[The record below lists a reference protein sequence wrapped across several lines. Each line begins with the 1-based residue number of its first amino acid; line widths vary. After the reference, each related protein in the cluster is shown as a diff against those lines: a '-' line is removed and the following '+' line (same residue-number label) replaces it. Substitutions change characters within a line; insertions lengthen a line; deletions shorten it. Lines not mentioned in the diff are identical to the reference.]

1 MKAKSN
7 NLGGLQLSY
16 KEASYH
22 TFAAKM
28 RDGTI
33 VPAMKPKGK
42 EEQMANLVIEKL
54 KDALAAIDQKLESA
68 LAEFK
73 QGIHSERPA
82 QHSPSGLAAPP
93 LSQSTSRGSDTNSGR
108 DRYSQPERS
117 STSSESD
124 LNSGPDR
131 YSQSH
136 VVQTSIT
143 VHTIIHHQG
152 HLSFMQLPVS
162 HIEITVQTANHL
174 ESRAIQGRST
184 ASFTTKAICL
194 SCDFQ

>member
-16 KEASYH
+16 KEASYR

-33 VPAMKPKGK
+33 LPAMKPKGK
-42 EEQMANLVIEKL
+42 EEQMANLVIDKL

-73 QGIHSERPA
+73 QGIHSENPSGSRPA

-93 LSQSTSRGSDTNSGR
+93 LSQSTSRGSDTNSGQ
-108 DRYSQPERS
+108 DRYSQPGRS

-124 LNSGPDR
+124 
-131 YSQSH
+131 
-136 VVQTSIT
+136 
-143 VHTIIHHQG
+143 
-152 HLSFMQLPVS
+152 
-162 HIEITVQTANHL
+162 
-174 ESRAIQGRST
+174 
-184 ASFTTKAICL
+184 
-194 SCDFQ
+194 

>member
-16 KEASYH
+16 KEASYR

-33 VPAMKPKGK
+33 LPAMKPKGK
-42 EEQMANLVIEKL
+42 EEQMADRVIDKL

-73 QGIHSERPA
+73 QRIRSENPSGSRPA
-82 QHSPSGLAAPP
+82 EHSPSGLAETKKSPGRAAPP
-93 LSQSTSRGSDTNSGR
+93 LSQSTSRGSDTNSGQ
-108 DRYSQPERS
+108 DRYSRPERS

-124 LNSGPDR
+124 LNSG
-131 YSQSH
+131 
-136 VVQTSIT
+136 
-143 VHTIIHHQG
+143 
-152 HLSFMQLPVS
+152 
-162 HIEITVQTANHL
+162 
-174 ESRAIQGRST
+174 
-184 ASFTTKAICL
+184 
-194 SCDFQ
+194 